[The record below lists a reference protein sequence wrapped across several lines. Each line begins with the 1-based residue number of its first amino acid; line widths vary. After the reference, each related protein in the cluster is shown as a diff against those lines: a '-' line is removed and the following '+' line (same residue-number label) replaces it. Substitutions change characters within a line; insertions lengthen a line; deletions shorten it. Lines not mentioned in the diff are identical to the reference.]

1 MFNLNLFKRP
11 IELSTLESWSKFCD
25 DVGKVAFIAIPPM
38 IYSNYSLGMKSLNI
52 ALLLIVSYLFLL
64 LGRFLRQFIDK
75 EKSKWD

>member
-11 IELSTLESWSKFCD
+11 IELATLESWSKFCD

-38 IYSNYSLGMKSLNI
+38 IYSDYGLGFKSMNVF
-52 ALLLIVSYLFLL
+52 LLFCGSYIFLL
-64 LGRFLRQFIDK
+64 LGRNIRQFIDK

>member
-38 IYSNYSLGMKSLNI
+38 IYSHYELSIKVGNMIVLSII
-52 ALLLIVSYLFLL
+52 AYGLLLIA
-64 LGRFLRQFIDK
+64 RKIRQFIDK
-75 EKSKWD
+75 EKSKWN

>member
-38 IYSNYSLGMKSLNI
+38 IYSNYDLRVKAENII
-52 ALLLIVSYLFLL
+52 ALLVITYGFLL
-64 LGRFLRQFIDK
+64 AARTIRQFIDK
-75 EKSKWD
+75 EKTKWD

>member
-38 IYSNYSLGMKSLNI
+38 IYSNYELSIKAGNII
-52 ALLLIVSYLFLL
+52 ALFVITYGFLL
-64 LGRFLRQFIDK
+64 SARTIRQFIEK
-75 EKSKWD
+75 EKARWN

>member
-38 IYSNYSLGMKSLNI
+38 IYSNYALSIKVGNII
-52 ALLLIVSYLFLL
+52 ALLVITYGFLL
-64 LGRFLRQFIDK
+64 AARKIRQFIDK
-75 EKSKWD
+75 EKTKWD

>member
-38 IYSNYSLGMKSLNI
+38 IYSHYVLSIKVGSII
-52 ALLLIVSYLFLL
+52 ALLVITYGFLL
-64 LGRFLRQFIDK
+64 TARTIRQFIEK
-75 EKSKWD
+75 EKARWN